1 MEPGCAFGTGTH
13 QTTQLCMKALEKYM
27 HKGDKVA
34 DIGMGSGILSILA
47 RKLGASYVYGCDND
61 ETVIEVARENM
72 KRNLDTYF
80 EETDSESIVSLYS
93 NRKLKAG

>member
-1 MEPGCAFGTGTH
+1 
-13 QTTQLCMKALEKYM
+13 M
-27 HKGDKVA
+27 HKGDKVV

-80 EETDSESIVSLYS
+80 EETDSESIVFTIF
-93 NRKLKAG
+93 KQKIKAG